1 MDSLSPGLPPLY
13 TGMPPDGDDIPP
25 GATLTAHFLYHFA
38 AKMDL
43 KMEIFSI
50 GDLSKTV
57 GKILTDM
64 SSLYDVGRR
73 KKSAGLLLVDRTLD
87 LLTPCCHGDS
97 LVDRM
102 FLSLPRRKRTLPV
115 THVKGPETSLK
126 HGPRMCRR
134 APLDVRIPFAEI
146 LTEDGGKTDKF
157 RLGERIEVFLSGWN
171 SGNSTSQNF
180 GKSGESNR
188 DQNLQSPIFV
198 PELLSGCFVSSE
210 NFRGTPYMEAILDR
224 KTKDGTVLIKKW
236 LQETM
241 RKESVVVNGKLRPGF
256 PTKLELES
264 MIKALAKSQTC
275 LLRNKGVLQLAAAA
289 TVAIEELNSTRWD
302 AFLSAEKILR
312 ASAED
317 TSQGLAAQIVD
328 LINKSVLLVKSES
341 SKGVLSF
348 QDALLLTV
356 TGYMLAGENFPTS
369 GSDGPFSWQEEH
381 FMKEAITYAILENPV
396 DGKLKFLHGLIEELQ
411 MNRDRIKSKGTKEM
425 GSSEI
430 KDDDFDDQW
439 ESWGD
444 EDADINTTSEEV
456 YDDMQ
461 LKLELRDRVDSLFKM
476 LHKLSGTKKRNLLL
490 KETLN
495 SENILNGDQ
504 YANKGVLY
512 KLLARILNK
521 HDLPHLEYHSSTM
534 GRLFKSGFG
543 RFGLG
548 QAKPSLADQ
557 NVILVFVIGGI
568 NGLEVREAQEALS
581 DSGRPDI
588 ELIVGGTTFLTPD
601 DMFDLLLG
609 DSAYV

>member
-1 MDSLSPGLPPLY
+1 
-13 TGMPPDGDDIPP
+13 
-25 GATLTAHFLYHFA
+25 
-38 AKMDL
+38 MDL

-57 GKILTDM
+57 GKMLTDM

-102 FLSLPRRKRTLPV
+102 FLSLPRRKRTSPV
-115 THVKGPETSLK
+115 THVKSPETSLK
-126 HGPRMCRR
+126 KGPRICRR
-134 APLDVRIPFAEI
+134 APVDVRIPFAEI
-146 LTEDGGKTDKF
+146 LTEDGGKADKF
-157 RLGERIEVFLSGWN
+157 RLGERIEAFLSGWN
-171 SGNSTSQNF
+171 SGNSISQNF
-180 GKSGESNR
+180 NKSGESNR
-188 DQNLQSPIFV
+188 DQALQSPIYD

-241 RKESVVVNGKLRPGF
+241 RKENVVVNGKIRPGF

-264 MIKALAKSQTC
+264 MIKALARSQTC
-275 LLRNKGVLQLAAAA
+275 LLKNKGVLQLAAAA
-289 TVAIEELNSTRWD
+289 TVAIEELNTTRWD

-328 LINKSVLLVKSES
+328 LINKSVLVVKSES
-341 SKGVLSF
+341 SKGILSF
-348 QDALLLTV
+348 EDALLLTI
-356 TGYMLAGENFPTS
+356 TGYILAGENFPTS

-381 FMKEAITYAILENPV
+381 FIKEAIIDAILENPV
-396 DGKLKFLHGLIEELQ
+396 GGKLKFLHGLIEELQ
-411 MNRDRIKSKGTKEM
+411 TNRDRIKSKGTKGM
-425 GSSEI
+425 GSSQI

-439 ESWGD
+439 DSWGD
-444 EDADINTTSEEV
+444 DDADINTTNEEV

-461 LKLELRDRVDSLFKM
+461 LKLELRDRVDSLFKT
-476 LHKLSGTKKRNLLL
+476 LHKLSGTKKINLLL

-521 HDLPHLEYHSSTM
+521 HDLPNLEYHSSTM

-548 QAKPSLADQ
+548 QVS
-557 NVILVFVIGGI
+557 F
-568 NGLEVREAQEALS
+568 GL
-581 DSGRPDI
+581 
-588 ELIVGGTTFLTPD
+588 
-601 DMFDLLLG
+601 MN
-609 DSAYV
+609 Y